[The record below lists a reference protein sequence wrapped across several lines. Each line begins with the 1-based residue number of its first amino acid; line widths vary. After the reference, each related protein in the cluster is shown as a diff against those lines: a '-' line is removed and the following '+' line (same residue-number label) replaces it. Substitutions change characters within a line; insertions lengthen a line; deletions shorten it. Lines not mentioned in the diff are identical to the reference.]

1 MLDSAG
7 NAQSN
12 VQLRM
17 YGLAGLTN
25 LVVSRQPAGVD
36 SSTGTANN
44 AAEQASQLFSQL
56 DAGLNVLGDTTA
68 YRYNY
73 LSAGQVNQLLSFLND
88 LENLGLDV
96 SLGQLESYRLN
107 NYCVS
112 LSLVVL
118 AFFSTPGRTV
128 AICGRKRGQIM
139 VAIR

>member
-1 MLDSAG
+1 MLDSTG

-36 SSTGTANN
+36 SSTEPPTTPPNRP
-44 AAEQASQLFSQL
+44 ASSSASLMPVSTSL
-56 DAGLNVLGDTTA
+56 EIPA

-118 AFFSTPGRTV
+118 ASFSTPGRT

>member
-1 MLDSAG
+1 MLDSTG

-73 LSAGQVNQLLSFLND
+73 LSAGQVNQLLS
-88 LENLGLDV
+88 
-96 SLGQLESYRLN
+96 SLTTSRTLVLMSASDSSKATGSTTTALALA
-107 NYCVS
+107 S
-112 LSLVVL
+112 LYSPSSVR
-118 AFFSTPGRTV
+118 PDER
-128 AICGRKRGQIM
+128 
-139 VAIR
+139 

>member
-1 MLDSAG
+1 MLDSTG

-25 LVVSRQPAGVD
+25 LMVSRQPAGVD

-44 AAEQASQLFSQL
+44 ATEQASQLFSQL
-56 DAGLNVLGDTTA
+56 DAGVNVLGNTTA

-73 LSAGQVNQLLSFLND
+73 LSAGQVNQLLS
-88 LENLGLDV
+88 
-96 SLGQLESYRLN
+96 SLTTSRTLVLMSASDSSKATGSTTTALALA
-107 NYCVS
+107 S
-112 LSLVVL
+112 LYSP
-118 AFFSTPGRTV
+118 FFSTPGRTV